1 MPESALQ
8 NDSKGS
14 FVYIVGPDNKAVR
27 RDVVVGSGYSAG
39 LSITSG
45 LTGNEKVVLRAGGF
59 LSPDET
65 IQPEI
70 QKKAGGAR

>member
-14 FVYIVGPDNKAVR
+14 FVYVVGPDNKAER
-27 RDVVVGSGYSAG
+27 RDVVIGAVSPAG

-59 LSPDET
+59 LSPGET
-65 IQPEI
+65 VQPKV
-70 QKKAGGAR
+70 QKKAGGA